1 MEDACQKSLDNLG
14 LDYIDLYLMHLP
26 IAYKYV
32 DEKTLLPKNE
42 EGVLQLDD
50 IDYVDTYKAMEKL
63 VKKGLVKSIGVSNF
77 NSEQIDRVLE
87 VCEIKP
93 VVNQVEAH
101 PMLNQKKLIQF
112 CKERDII
119 LSAYCP
125 VARPKP
131 AEKKPDF
138 LYGEEM
144 AKLIKK
150 YNKTGP
156 QISLKYLVSIFFL
169 WVFKFMVKIR
179 KESR

>member
-1 MEDACQKSLDNLG
+1 
-14 LDYIDLYLMHLP
+14 MHLP
-26 IAYKYV
+26 VAYKYV

-50 IDYVDTYKAMEKL
+50 IDYLDTYKAMEKL

-77 NSEQIDRVLE
+77 NSEQIERVLKN
-87 VCEIKP
+87 CEIKP
-93 VVNQVEAH
+93 VVNQVECH

-112 CKERDII
+112 CKERDIV
-119 LSAYCP
+119 LTAYCP

-131 AEKKPDF
+131 AERKPAF

-144 AKLIKK
+144 EKLVKK

-156 QISLKYLVSIFFL
+156 QIALKYLVSFYSISEEKSLFSIQG
-169 WVFKFMVKIR
+169 WTK
-179 KESR
+179 